1 MSAAQAISLAIQA
14 SMAVIVFCLGLKA
27 RVRDVTGLLEWPGLL
42 ARSLLSMYVIVP
54 LLVAALCAYFDL
66 NHAVEVALVVL
77 ALSPVPPILPGKEA
91 RAGGDASYAI
101 GLLAVAALV
110 AIVYVPLAATL
121 LGRIFGH
128 PIAVPMRTVAFVV
141 GTSVLVP
148 LAAGFLVRW
157 LAPAL
162 ALRIVKPLTVVGWLV
177 LVAAC
182 LPVLVASWRGMFN
195 LIGNYSV
202 VAIVVVALVGLLV
215 GHLLGGPDAEHR
227 TVLALSTATRHPG
240 MAVAIA
246 HAVAPADK
254 TLPAAVLLAFL
265 ISFIVTIPY
274 TKRRTR
280 MHAHSEPA

>member
-1 MSAAQAISLAIQA
+1 
-14 SMAVIVFCLGLKA
+14 
-27 RVRDVTGLLEWPGLL
+27 
-42 ARSLLSMYVIVP
+42 
-54 LLVAALCAYFDL
+54 
-66 NHAVEVALVVL
+66 
-77 ALSPVPPILPGKEA
+77 
-91 RAGGDASYAI
+91 
-101 GLLAVAALV
+101 
-110 AIVYVPLAATL
+110 
-121 LGRIFGH
+121 
-128 PIAVPMRTVAFVV
+128 
-141 GTSVLVP
+141 
-148 LAAGFLVRW
+148 
-157 LAPAL
+157 
-162 ALRIVKPLTVVGWLV
+162 
-177 LVAAC
+177 
-182 LPVLVASWRGMFN
+182 MFN

-254 TLPAAVLLAFL
+254 TLPAAVLFAFL